1 VGKSVFLGRLENMK
15 NDKSNYCKLGE
26 LMEDLILI
34 ENQELF
40 EIDSP
45 DFDGDDD

>member
-1 VGKSVFLGRLENMK
+1 MD
-15 NDKSNYCKLGE
+15 NDTKVYCKLGE

-34 ENQELF
+34 ENQEPIG
-40 EIDSP
+40 IDTS